1 VAQDNNQIS
10 SLLRRSV
17 TPVLILDDDG
27 VYADANDS
35 LLRAFGRRRDELIGQ
50 RVGLLTDQCGPA
62 ATAWARYRARG
73 SMVMPWR
80 LETGHDAVIVLGQAE
95 LDGTRR
101 HVAVV
106 VDDERIDAATRLSPR
121 EREVTRLLASGLSGE
136 EIARE
141 LFLSP
146 ETVRTHIRNAM
157 EAVGARTRAHLVALT
172 VRSV

>member
-1 VAQDNNQIS
+1 VAQDDKLAA
-10 SLLRRSV
+10 LLRRSV

-35 LLRAFGRRRDELIGQ
+35 LVRAFGRSREELIGQ

-62 ATAWARYRARG
+62 ATAWARYRESG
-73 SMVMPWR
+73 SMVVPWR
-80 LETGHDAVIVLGQAE
+80 LECGHDAVIVIGQAD

-106 VDDERIDAATRLSPR
+106 VDDERIDGATRLSPR
-121 EREVTRLLASGLSGE
+121 EREVTRLLADGLSGE

-172 VRSV
+172 LRSS

>member
-1 VAQDNNQIS
+1 MAQDNNQIAA
-10 SLLRRSV
+10 LLRRSV

-35 LLRAFGRRRDELIGQ
+35 LLRAFGRKRDELIGQ
-50 RVGLLTDQCGPA
+50 RVGGLTEQCGPA
-62 ATAWARYRARG
+62 ATAWERYRATG
-73 SMVMPWR
+73 SMVMPWT
-80 LETGHDAVIVLGQAE
+80 LETGHDAVIVLGPAE

-121 EREVTRLLASGLSGE
+121 ERQVTRLLASGLSGE

-172 VRSV
+172 VRSA

>member
-1 VAQDNNQIS
+1 VAQDDNQIA

-62 ATAWARYRARG
+62 ATAWERYRARG
-73 SMVMPWR
+73 SMVMSWR
-80 LETGHDAVIVLGQAE
+80 LETGHDAVIVLGQTE

-106 VDDERIDAATRLSPR
+106 VDDERIDGEARLSPR
-121 EREVTRLLASGLSGE
+121 ERQVTRLLADGLSGE

-172 VRSV
+172 VRSA